1 MNSLRRCTRKLSS
14 DGALISEFTSCI
26 VACSSAL
33 RELELELAVG
43 PVPAPEPVP
52 EPAPESNACVEVRGP
67 DCCCA
72 TLLVGVALEADMS

>member
-26 VACSSAL
+26 VACSSTF

-52 EPAPESNACVEVRGP
+52 ESNACVEVRWP

-72 TLLVGVALEADMS
+72 TLLVGVVLEADMS